1 MDMDDKDWRIL
12 KTIAE
17 EKNITKAA
25 ARLFISQ
32 PALTYRLKNIEE
44 EFGTQVVSR
53 VPSGVVFT
61 PQGDFL
67 LAYAS
72 EMLHKFEAVKEQIK
86 NMENKVQ
93 GVLRLGSSGV
103 FAHFMLP
110 GVLKGFLELYPEVE
124 ISLKTALSYQI
135 IRMLEKQE
143 ITVAIVRGEYGWEGE
158 RFLLSK
164 EPVCLVSRERLELN
178 ELLDKPYIRYSTD
191 TSLQKMLEDWWR
203 KNYNAPPRTT
213 MEVNTMDTAREMVLN
228 GLGWSILPSIGL
240 PKNDTLY
247 SKELFWPDGT
257 PLIRSTW
264 VLCSNGAL
272 ELKAVTAFLEHLKQS
287 QFDANTSKI

>member
-1 MDMDDKDWRIL
+1 MDDKDWRIL

-44 EFGTQVVSR
+44 EFGTQIVSR

-72 EMLHKFEAVKEQIK
+72 EMLHKFGEVKEQIK
-86 NMENKVQ
+86 NMENKIQ
-93 GVLRLGSSGV
+93 GVLRMGSSGV

-110 GVLKGFLELYPEVE
+110 AILKGFLALYPEVE

-143 ITVAIVRGEYGWEGE
+143 ITVAIVRGDHGWEGE

-164 EPVCLVSRERLELN
+164 EPVCLVSRERLELD

-191 TSLQKMLEDWWR
+191 TSLKKIIDDWWR

-228 GLGWSILPSIGL
+228 GLGWSILPTIGL
-240 PKNDTLY
+240 PRNDTLF
-247 SKELFWPDGT
+247 SKELFWPDGS
-257 PLIRSTW
+257 PLIRNTW
-264 VLCSNGAL
+264 VFCSHGAL
-272 ELKAVTAFLEHLKQS
+272 ELKTVTAFLDYLKNWQRAES
-287 QFDANTSKI
+287 RGST

>member
-1 MDMDDKDWRIL
+1 MDDKDWRIL

-44 EFGTQVVSR
+44 EFGTQLVSR
-53 VPSGVVFT
+53 IPRGVVFT

-72 EMLHKFEAVKEQIK
+72 EMLHRFGAVKEQIK

-93 GVLRLGSSGV
+93 GALRMGSSGV
-103 FAHFMLP
+103 FAHFALP
-110 GVLKGFLELYPEVE
+110 GILKGFLDLYPEVE

-143 ITVAIVRGEYGWEGE
+143 ITVAIVRGEHGWEGE
-158 RFLLSK
+158 RFLLTE
-164 EPVCLVSRERLELN
+164 EPVCLVSRENLDSGDLLN
-178 ELLDKPYIRYSTD
+178 KPHIRYGTD
-191 TSLQKMLEDWWR
+191 TSLQKMLDDWWR
-203 KNYNAPPRTT
+203 KNFNAPPHTT

-228 GLGWSILPSIGL
+228 GLGWTILPTIGL
-240 PKNDTLY
+240 PKNDDLFIR
-247 SKELFWPDGT
+247 ELFWPDGK
-257 PLIRSTW
+257 PLVRNTW

-272 ELKAVTAFLEHLKQS
+272 QLHTVQAFIRYLKSWQLADS
-287 QFDANTSKI
+287 

>member
-1 MDMDDKDWRIL
+1 MDDKDWRIL

-72 EMLHKFEAVKEQIK
+72 EMLHKFEELKEQIK

-110 GVLKGFLELYPEVE
+110 KVLKGFLELYPEVE

-143 ITVAIVRGEYGWEGE
+143 ITVAIVRGEHGWEGE

-240 PKNDTLY
+240 PKNDTLF
-247 SKELFWPDGT
+247 SKELFWPDGK
-257 PLIRSTW
+257 PLIRNTW

>member
-1 MDMDDKDWRIL
+1 MDDKDWRIL

-25 ARLFISQ
+25 ARLYISQ

-44 EFGTQVVSR
+44 EFGTQVVTR

-61 PQGDFL
+61 PQGDYL

-72 EMLHKFEAVKEQIK
+72 EMLQKFEEVKEQIK
-86 NMENKVQ
+86 NMENKIQ
-93 GVLRLGSSGV
+93 GVLRMGSSGV

-110 GVLKGFLELYPEVE
+110 GILKGFLDLYPDVE

-135 IRMLEKQE
+135 VRMLEKQE
-143 ITVAIVRGEYGWEGE
+143 ITVAIVRGDHGWEGG

-164 EPVCLVSRERLELN
+164 EPVCLVSRERLELD

-191 TSLQKMLEDWWR
+191 TSLKKIIDDWWR

-228 GLGWSILPSIGL
+228 GLGWSILPTIGL
-240 PKNDTLY
+240 PRNDTLF
-247 SKELFWPDGT
+247 SKELFWPDGS
-257 PLIRSTW
+257 PLIRNTW
-264 VLCSNGAL
+264 VLCSHGAL
-272 ELKAVTAFLEHLKQS
+272 ELKTVTAFLGYLNNWQRAES
-287 QFDANTSKI
+287 RSGT